1 LSLKISVTHWKQRNF
16 IQNRVVKKCKK
27 VPTKHKNLAEFMLAK
42 QPNTAQTTFYSTFE
56 EQLNHRHPLC
66 VLADTI
72 QWKIFDEAF
81 AKHYSPTQGCPAKPI
96 RRMVGLLIL
105 KHVRNLS
112 DETVVEQW
120 EENSYYQYF
129 CGEISFVRGKPCDAS
144 ELVHFRNRI
153 GNEGMEL
160 IFKESMRV
168 NGNDSNERT
177 VCVDTTVQ
185 EKNITFPTDTK
196 LYRKI
201 IQKCVKIA
209 EVEEIELRQSYRRTI
224 KKLSYQQR
232 FRKSVKQQ
240 KLARKADRKL
250 KTIAGRLVREL
261 GRKLPAERFSK
272 HCVSLELFKRV
283 LAQKRN
289 DSNKVYSLHEPAVQC
304 IAKGKDHKKYE
315 FGNKVSVML
324 TRTTGVIVGALSIE
338 KNDYDGHTLEPALA
352 QYKQF
357 HGTEPKKAIVDLGY
371 RGQNKIGETEIITP
385 RKRATTPHQRAA
397 LRSDH
402 RRRSSIEA
410 CMSHL
415 KRYYRLGRNFYC
427 AIKGDVTNVLLAAAA
442 HNFKRMMNK
451 WKICFAYFFSLLVIV
466 LQDICDAQEH
476 SITFAAPKLLFK
488 G

>member
-1 LSLKISVTHWKQRNF
+1 
-16 IQNRVVKKCKK
+16 
-27 VPTKHKNLAEFMLAK
+27 MLAK
-42 QPNTAQTTFYSTFE
+42 EPNTAQITFYTTFE
-56 EQLNHRHPLC
+56 EVLDHRHSLYT
-66 VLADTI
+66 LANTI
-72 QWKIFDEAF
+72 DWKRFDEAF
-81 AKHYSPTQGCPAKPI
+81 KKHYSENQGAPAKPI

-129 CGEISFVRGKPCDAS
+129 CGETSFVRGKPCDAS

-153 GNEGMEL
+153 GKEGMEL

-168 NGNDSNERT
+168 NGKDSNERT
-177 VCVDTTVQ
+177 ICVDTTVQ

-209 EVEEIELRQSYRRTI
+209 EAEEIELRQSYSRTI
-224 KKLSYQQR
+224 KRLSYQQR
-232 FRKSVKQQ
+232 FRKSANQQ
-240 KLARKADRKL
+240 KLSRKADRKI

-261 GRKLPAERFSK
+261 GRKLSAERFSK
-272 HCVSLELFKRV
+272 HSVSLELFKRV

-338 KNDYDGHTLEPALA
+338 KNDYDGHTLEPALV
-352 QYKQF
+352 QYQQF
-357 HGTEPKKAIVDLGY
+357 HGATPKKAIVDLGY
-371 RGQNKIGETEIITP
+371 RGQNKIGETEVVTP
-385 RKRATTPHQRAA
+385 RKRATTPYQRAA

-451 WKICFAYFFSLLVIV
+451 WKFYFAFLFSFLIQELLGGYDTKESAIN
-466 LQDICDAQEH
+466 I
-476 SITFAAPKLLFK
+476 SF
-488 G
+488 

>member
-1 LSLKISVTHWKQRNF
+1 
-16 IQNRVVKKCKK
+16 
-27 VPTKHKNLAEFMLAK
+27 MLAK
-42 QPNTAQTTFYSTFE
+42 EPNTAQITFYTTFE
-56 EQLNHRHPLC
+56 EVLNHRHSLYT
-66 VLADTI
+66 LANTI
-72 QWKIFDEAF
+72 DWKRFDEAF
-81 AKHYSPTQGCPAKPI
+81 KKHYSENQGAPAKPI

-129 CGEISFVRGKPCDAS
+129 CGETSFVRGKPCDAS

-153 GNEGMEL
+153 GKEGMEL

-168 NGNDSNERT
+168 NGKDSNERT
-177 VCVDTTVQ
+177 ICVDTTVQ

-209 EVEEIELRQSYRRTI
+209 EAEEIELRQ
-224 KKLSYQQR
+224 KLS
-232 FRKSVKQQ
+232 
-240 KLARKADRKL
+240 RKADRKI

-261 GRKLPAERFSK
+261 GRKLSAERFSK
-272 HCVSLELFKRV
+272 HSVSLELFKRV

-289 DSNKVYSLHEPAVQC
+289 DRNKVYSLHEPAVQC

-338 KNDYDGHTLEPALA
+338 KNDYDGHTLEPALV

-357 HGTEPKKAIVDLGY
+357 HGATPKKAIVDLGY
-371 RGQNKIGETEIITP
+371 RGQNKIGETEIVTP
-385 RKRATTPHQRAA
+385 RKRATTPYQRAA

-451 WKICFAYFFSLLVIV
+451 WKLYFAFLFSFLIQELLGGYDTKESAIN
-466 LQDICDAQEH
+466 I
-476 SITFAAPKLLFK
+476 SF
-488 G
+488 